1 MNPDELRNQAR
12 RWRERA
18 PQHDEPTAEALV
30 EAAGSFEALADET
43 DQKAKKPATDKPD
56 GKAAAAQQ
64 PAPEFMHRAYEPK
77 SKPKS
82 G

>member
-30 EAAGSFEALADET
+30 EAAGSFEALADES
-43 DQKAKKPATDKPD
+43 DQKAKPPVKDKPD
-56 GKAAAAQQ
+56 VKPAAPEK
-64 PAPEFMHRAYEPK
+64 PAPEFLHRAYNP
-77 SKPKS
+77 KPKS
-82 G
+82 S